1 MGLSAAARYA
11 GPTTGTVPG
20 MEPTTSPTTGHR
32 HVRRSVDEVDRE
44 LTRAQAW
51 DSRGGDW
58 TPKFRGWNLAGLKLA
73 DRRFNHA
80 DFTSANLTSADFRE
94 ADLTGANLRNADLT
108 DSNLGYADLTG
119 ANLTGANLRGALLY
133 RANCSPRQLWGTYG
147 LNPSDPWSGLDDPA
161 WDEILPTDSATR
173 ALAKR
178 LLEDWVGT
186 LKEALDAADELR
198 RA

>member
-11 GPTTGTVPG
+11 GPTAGTVPG
-20 MEPTTSPTTGHR
+20 MEPATSPTAGHR

-44 LTRAQAW
+44 LARAQAW

-58 TPKFRGWNLAGLKLA
+58 TPKFRGWNLEGLKLA
-73 DRRFNHA
+73 DRRFNDA
-80 DFTSANLTSADFRE
+80 DFT
-94 ADLTGANLRNADLT
+94 G
-108 DSNLGYADLTG
+108 ADLTG

-186 LKEALDAADELR
+186 LKEALDAAEELR

>member
-11 GPTTGTVPG
+11 GPTAGTVPG
-20 MEPTTSPTTGHR
+20 MEPATAGHR

-44 LTRAQAW
+44 LARAQAW

-173 ALAKR
+173 ELAKR

>member
-11 GPTTGTVPG
+11 GPTAGTVPG
-20 MEPTTSPTTGHR
+20 MEPTTSPTAGHR
-32 HVRRSVDEVDRE
+32 HGRHSVDEVDRE
-44 LTRAQAW
+44 LARAQAW

-80 DFTSANLTSADFRE
+80 DFTSANLTNCDLHGCALANCDFTRAD
-94 ADLTGANLRNADLT
+94 
-108 DSNLGYADLTG
+108 
-119 ANLTGANLRGALLY
+119 LTGANLRGALLY
-133 RANCSPRQLWGTYG
+133 RANCSPSQLWGTYG

-161 WDEILPTDSATR
+161 WDEILPTDPATR
-173 ALAKR
+173 ELAKR